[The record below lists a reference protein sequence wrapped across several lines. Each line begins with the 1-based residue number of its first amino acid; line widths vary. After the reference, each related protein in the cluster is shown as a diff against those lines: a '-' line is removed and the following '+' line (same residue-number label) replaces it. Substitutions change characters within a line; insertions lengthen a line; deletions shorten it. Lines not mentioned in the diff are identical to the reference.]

1 MKTALLQ
8 YRWYVIAALL
18 ITAQAAILF
27 SFGQPS
33 ICTCDYVKVWEG
45 VVKSPGNSQHISDW
59 YTFSHIP
66 HGIIFYWILWLL
78 FPRSSIG
85 LRLALALGLE
95 ISWEILENTPW
106 VIDRY
111 REQAL
116 AQGYSGDSILNSV
129 MDSVAMMAGFLMA
142 RRLPILFVLIAFL
155 VMEIGVLYMIRD
167 NLTLNIINLLYP
179 FESIHQWQS
188 AGSL

>member
-1 MKTALLQ
+1 
-8 YRWYVIAALL
+8 
-18 ITAQAAILF
+18 
-27 SFGQPS
+27 
-33 ICTCDYVKVWEG
+33 
-45 VVKSPGNSQHISDW
+45 
-59 YTFSHIP
+59 
-66 HGIIFYWILWLL
+66 
-78 FPRSSIG
+78 
-85 LRLALALGLE
+85 
-95 ISWEILENTPW
+95 
-106 VIDRY
+106 
-111 REQAL
+111 
-116 AQGYSGDSILNSV
+116 